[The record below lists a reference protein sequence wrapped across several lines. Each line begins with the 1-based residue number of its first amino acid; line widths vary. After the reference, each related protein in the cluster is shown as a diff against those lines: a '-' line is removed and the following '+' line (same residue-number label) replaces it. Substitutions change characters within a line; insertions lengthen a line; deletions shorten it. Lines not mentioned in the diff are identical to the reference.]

1 MGNRKMK
8 FLIGFLFIAIIGIV
22 YLGFNAK
29 KFKDD
34 GNTRSITISGS
45 TALLPLMEVSVNNFN
60 KTHYGDIINVQA
72 GGSGTGLTQVL
83 DGTVNIGNSDMFA
96 NQKLTKE
103 QSDEL
108 VDHKVVGEGFCI
120 VASKGCG
127 ITNLTTKQIREIFS
141 GKIKNWK
148 ELGGNNEP
156 ILVIHRPASSGTRDT
171 FTNTILGGNKDL
183 ENDGIGAVQD
193 SNGAVLQAMKR
204 SKGAI
209 SYMALTYMNNEEA
222 KENLQII
229 KIDGMSPTIK
239 NIEDGNY
246 KFWSWGHM
254 YTKGKATGLAKEFID
269 YVMSKENAKEV
280 EKLGFIPVHNIK
292 VQPIL

>member
-1 MGNRKMK
+1 MINRKMK
-8 FLIGFLFIAIIGIV
+8 ILFAFLFIAIIGII

-29 KFKDD
+29 EFKDD
-34 GNTRSITISGS
+34 GNTRAITISGS
-45 TALLPLMEVSVNNFN
+45 SALLPLMEISVNNFE
-60 KTHYGDIINVQA
+60 KIHPEDIVNVQA

-96 NQKLTKE
+96 NQKFTKE
-103 QSDEL
+103 QSEEL

-127 ITNLTTKQIREIFS
+127 VTNLTTEQIRGIFS
-141 GKIKNWK
+141 GKIQNWK
-148 ELGGNNEP
+148 EVGGNNEP

-171 FTNTILGGNKDL
+171 FTNTILGGNKNL
-183 ENDGIGAVQD
+183 ENDAIGAVQD

-204 SKGAI
+204 SQGAV
-209 SYMALTYMNNEEA
+209 SYMALTYMNNNEA

-229 KIDGMSPTIK
+229 KIDGISPTIK
-239 NIEDGNY
+239 NIEEGNY

-254 YTKGKATGLAKEFID
+254 YTKGEAIGLAKEFID
-269 YVMSKENAKEV
+269 YVMSRENAKEV
-280 EKLGFIPVHNIK
+280 EELGFIPVHNIK